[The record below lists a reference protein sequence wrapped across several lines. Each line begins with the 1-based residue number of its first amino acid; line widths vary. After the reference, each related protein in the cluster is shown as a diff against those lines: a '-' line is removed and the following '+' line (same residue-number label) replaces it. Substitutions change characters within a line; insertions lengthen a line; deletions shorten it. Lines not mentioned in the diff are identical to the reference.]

1 MRLRSARPQRRIR
14 AERACMDRDVM
25 MLIALILAAIAAAI
39 ALGLATH
46 ILVSRISARRR
57 TSSAQRGLCFWC
69 GVAYKEDRGANP
81 SNWLR
86 CRACGQ
92 RIHDDCHHEIRALQ
106 ADWVCAHPEAIL
118 TCPAC
123 GRRSVNDDHAAQMV
137 KLTKELHRIAG
148 KEDSRPPGAEH

>member
-1 MRLRSARPQRRIR
+1 
-14 AERACMDRDVM
+14 MDRDLM
-25 MLIALILAAIAAAI
+25 LLIALILAAIAGAI
-39 ALGLATH
+39 ALGFATH
-46 ILVSRISARRR
+46 ALIGRFSARRR
-57 TSSAQRGLCFWC
+57 TSSARRRLCFWC
-69 GVAYKEDRGANP
+69 GVAYQDEWADNP

-123 GRRSVNDDHAAQMV
+123 GRRAVNDEHSAQMV
-137 KLTKELHRIAG
+137 KLTRELHKIAG
-148 KEDSRPPGAEH
+148 KEGSRPPGAEH